1 MFCPNNQRT
10 LFNSGEQLPKYKQR
24 LLEKGWPKSFHNEV
38 FPYIN
43 EENFA
48 VLYSNNEATRPNSPV
63 NVLMGLLI
71 IKEVLQLTDEELIGS
86 LLFDAR
92 FQYAFH
98 TINSSEQPV
107 SINTLGNFRRRVT
120 RYFEETKID
129 LIQIEV
135 EAMAKRIANN
145 LKVDTRLLRM
155 DSLMISSSCR
165 NLSRIELVYSINY
178 LMVKTLH
185 RAGFKVPQSCLG
197 YLEKGHKNETIYR
210 MVNQEAD
217 SKLKTL
223 LDQSDEL
230 YQVGLA
236 TDEKIMS
243 GKAFKCLERLL
254 TEQTVQTE
262 GERIIR
268 PGKEIA
274 SDSLQNPSD
283 PDATFRVKGHES
295 HIGYVGNLVNAYNG
309 QNQVIMNY
317 DLQPNTYSD
326 TQFTADVM
334 AKLAGEGTETINLV
348 TDGAFYSDELAQNAP
363 DNIKLIPGQLTGAKP
378 DETKLGY
385 EQFQINEEIHEVA
398 SCPAG
403 HKPAETYY
411 DIKGMS
417 YTVKMSKETCSACP
431 LQECCP
437 IQPQKKQNVARFSE
451 KRYRTDQLRVR
462 MGTEEY
468 RKLTNS
474 RAGIEGLPSVLR
486 RRYGVDYMPIRGY
499 VRAKFWFG
507 FKIAAMNFKSLLK
520 GTRKRAKEELSF
532 LYLVFTAQVVGLI
545 KLKPNYFQKIVNF
558 QSIF

>member
-1 MFCPNNQRT
+1 MEHFTATN
-10 LFNSGEQLPKYKQR
+10 
-24 LLEKGWPKSFHNEV
+24 WPK
-38 FPYIN
+38 
-43 EENFA
+43 
-48 VLYSNNEATRPNSPV
+48 T
-63 NVLMGLLI
+63 
-71 IKEVLQLTDEELIGS
+71 
-86 LLFDAR
+86 
-92 FQYAFH
+92 
-98 TINSSEQPV
+98 
-107 SINTLGNFRRRVT
+107 
-120 RYFEETKID
+120 
-129 LIQIEV
+129 
-135 EAMAKRIANN
+135 
-145 LKVDTRLLRM
+145 
-155 DSLMISSSCR
+155 
-165 NLSRIELVYSINY
+165 
-178 LMVKTLH
+178 
-185 RAGFKVPQSCLG
+185 
-197 YLEKGHKNETIYR
+197 
-210 MVNQEAD
+210 
-217 SKLKTL
+217 
-223 LDQSDEL
+223 
-230 YQVGLA
+230 
-236 TDEKIMS
+236 
-243 GKAFKCLERLL
+243 
-254 TEQTVQTE
+254 
-262 GERIIR
+262 
-268 PGKEIA
+268 
-274 SDSLQNPSD
+274 
-283 PDATFRVKGHES
+283 
-295 HIGYVGNLVNAYNG
+295 
-309 QNQVIMNY
+309 
-317 DLQPNTYSD
+317 
-326 TQFTADVM
+326 
-334 AKLAGEGTETINLV
+334 
-348 TDGAFYSDELAQNAP
+348 P

>member
-63 NVLMGLLI
+63 NVLVGLLI

-98 TINSSEQPV
+98 TMNSPEQPV
-107 SINTLGNFRRRVT
+107 SINTLSNFRRRVT

-129 LIQIEV
+129 LVQIEV
-135 EAMAKRIANN
+135 EAMAKRIAKN
-145 LKVDTRLLRM
+145 LKVDARLLRM

-165 NLSRIELVYSINY
+165 KLSRIELVYSVNY
-178 LMVKTLH
+178 LIVKALH
-185 RAGFKVPQSCLG
+185 KDGFEIPSSCLG
-197 YLEKGHKNETIYR
+197 YLEKGHKNDTIYR
-210 MVNQEAD
+210 MANQETD
-217 SKLKTL
+217 SKLITL
-223 LDQSDEL
+223 LAQSEEL
-230 YQVGLA
+230 YQAGLA

-254 TEQTVQTE
+254 TEQTAQIE
-262 GERIIR
+262 GNRIIR

-309 QNQVIMNY
+309 QNQVITKY
-317 DLQPNTYSD
+317 DLQPNIYSD

-334 AKLAGEGTETINLV
+334 AKLAGEETETINLV
-348 TDGAFYSDELAQNAP
+348 TDGAFYSDELAQIAP

-385 EQFQINEEIHEVA
+385 EQFKINEESHEVT

-403 HKPAETYY
+403 HKPEEAYY
-411 DIKGMS
+411 DIKGKS
-417 YTVKMSKETCSACP
+417 FTVKMSKETCSACP
-431 LQECCP
+431 LQERCP

-451 KRYRTDQLRVR
+451 KRYRTDQLRIR

-486 RRYGVDYMPIRGY
+486 RRYGIDEMPIRGY
-499 VRAKFWFG
+499 VRAKIWFG

-520 GTRKRAKEELSF
+520 GTRKRAKDQLSY
-532 LYLVFTAQVVGLI
+532 LYLIVKEHFIGFI
-545 KLKPNYFQKIVNF
+545 RFKLELF
-558 QSIF
+558 SIYC

>member
-1 MFCPNNQRT
+1 MFCPNNQRN

-24 LLEKGWPKSFHNEV
+24 LLEKSWPKSFHNEV

-48 VLYSNNEATRPNSPV
+48 VLYSDNEATRPNSPV

-98 TINSSEQPV
+98 TINSSQQPV

-120 RYFEETKID
+120 RYFEKTKID

-135 EAMAKRIANN
+135 EAMAKRIANK
-145 LKVDTRLLRM
+145 LKVDARLLRM

-165 NLSRIELVYSINY
+165 NLSRIELVYSVNY
-178 LMVKTLH
+178 LMVKALH
-185 RAGFKVPQSCLG
+185 KAGFEVPQSCLG

-210 MVNQEAD
+210 MVSQETE

-223 LDQSDEL
+223 LDQSEEL
-230 YQVGLA
+230 YQAGLA
-236 TDEKIMS
+236 TGEKTMS

-254 TEQTVQTE
+254 TEQTVQAE
-262 GERIIR
+262 GERLIR

-274 SDSLQNPSD
+274 PDSLQNPSD

-295 HIGYVGNLVNAYNG
+295 HIGYVGNLVNAYDG
-309 QNQVIMNY
+309 ENQVIMNY

-334 AKLAGEGTETINLV
+334 VKLVEEGTETINLV
-348 TDGAFYSDELAQNAP
+348 TDGAYYSDELAQNAP

-378 DETKLGY
+378 DETKFGY
-385 EQFQINEEIHEVA
+385 EQFQVNEEIHEVA

-403 HKPAETYY
+403 HKPAETYH
-411 DIKGMS
+411 DIKGKS
-417 YTVKMSKETCSACP
+417 YTVKMSKEICSSCP
-431 LQECCP
+431 LQERCP
-437 IQPQKKQNVARFSE
+437 IQSQKKYNVARFSE
-451 KRYRTDQLRVR
+451 KRYRTDQLRVQ

-486 RRYGVDYMPIRGY
+486 RRYGIDEMPIRGY
-499 VRAKFWFG
+499 VRAKIWFG

-520 GTRKRAKEELSF
+520 GTQKRAKDQLSY
-532 LYLVFTAQVVGLI
+532 LYLVVKERFYWFIIINL
-545 KLKPNYFQKIVNF
+545 YCFQ
-558 QSIF
+558 